1 MMVSSLLHETGLPDL
16 LVELYKKNVALTIN
30 IKLFEGITYL
40 CFQDFCIEPTS
51 LSNGLDYSHGPDV
64 HPLQGINLAP
74 DKKDNLPTHLHTAH
88 LW

>member
-16 LVELYKKNVALTIN
+16 LMELYKKNVALTIN

-40 CFQDFCIEPTS
+40 CFQDFYIEPTS
-51 LSNGLDYSHGPDV
+51 LSNWLDYSCSPNV
-64 HPLQGINLAP
+64 HPLQGMNLAP